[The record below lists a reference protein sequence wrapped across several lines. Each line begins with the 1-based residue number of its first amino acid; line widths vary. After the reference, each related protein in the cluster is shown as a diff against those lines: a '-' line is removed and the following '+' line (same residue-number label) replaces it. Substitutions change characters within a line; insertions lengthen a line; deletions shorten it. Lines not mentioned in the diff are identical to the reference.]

1 VNAEQKRF
9 NRISPEIIAAAGA
22 SGARCFTLLTP
33 PTADRCPLFDVHEF
47 MAKGVKGV
55 SEVYFVCMTRT
66 NIELDDVACAAVM
79 KRFNL
84 KTKKEAVN
92 FALSVLATEAMTVTE
107 ARKMRGS
114 GWDGD
119 LDEMRAGRIS

>member
-1 VNAEQKRF
+1 M
-9 NRISPEIIAAAGA
+9 
-22 SGARCFTLLTP
+22 
-33 PTADRCPLFDVHEF
+33 FDLSEF
-47 MAKGVKGV
+47 VGQGVQGV
-55 SEVYFVCMTRT
+55 CEVYFVCMTRT

-119 LDEMRAGRIS
+119 LEEMREGRIS

>member
-1 VNAEQKRF
+1 M
-9 NRISPEIIAAAGA
+9 
-22 SGARCFTLLTP
+22 
-33 PTADRCPLFDVHEF
+33 FDLSEF
-47 MAKGVKGV
+47 VAKGVKGV

-84 KTKKEAVN
+84 KTKKEAIN

-119 LDEMRAGRIS
+119 LEEMREGRIS

>member
-1 VNAEQKRF
+1 
-9 NRISPEIIAAAGA
+9 
-22 SGARCFTLLTP
+22 
-33 PTADRCPLFDVHEF
+33 
-47 MAKGVKGV
+47 
-55 SEVYFVCMTRT
+55 VYFECIVRT
-66 NIELDDVACAAVM
+66 TIDLDDVACAAVM

-119 LDEMRAGRIS
+119 LDEMRESRVS